1 MGAHEHTTP
10 PADPT
15 AGGDYPE
22 HEEYSAAAPPDPRTR
37 GLGETSFADAAAAPA
52 SERTAEAVAQDLDA
66 LVAKAGER
74 DKYLALAQRT
84 QADFENFRKR
94 AAREKAEAADRGMG
108 RLAKELLPAL
118 DHLEL
123 ALRAVEG
130 TGPTHPAEDVV
141 KGFKL
146 VHEEL
151 LGALERVGIQG
162 FSPQG
167 EPFDPNEHEA
177 MASQPAE
184 DAESGTV
191 IEVYQRGYR
200 INGQVLRPARVVVAA

>member
-1 MGAHEHTTP
+1 MAGHEQHTTP
-10 PADPT
+10 PAERS

-22 HEEYSAAAPPDPRTR
+22 REDYSAAAPPDPHAPGT
-37 GLGETSFADAAAAPA
+37 GETSFSDAEAAPA
-52 SERTAEAVAQDLDA
+52 SERAAVVEQDLDE
-66 LVAKAGER
+66 LVAKAKQR
-74 DKYLALAQRT
+74 DDYLALAQRT

-94 AAREKAEAADRGMG
+94 AARDKAEAADRGMG

-123 ALRAVEG
+123 ALRATEEHEG
-130 TGPTHPAEDVV
+130 AEDVV
-141 KGFKL
+141 KGFRL

-162 FSPQG
+162 FSPHG

-177 MASQPAE
+177 MAQQPAE
-184 DAESGTV
+184 NAAPGTV

-200 INGQVLRPARVVVAA
+200 LNGQVLRPARVVVAG

>member
-1 MGAHEHTTP
+1 MTDETQKTPVEDSGPGAMPGAEEP
-10 PADPT
+10 SADAQVAAAEQPLPEPAD
-15 AGGDYPE
+15 AE
-22 HEEYSAAAPPDPRTR
+22 QAE
-37 GLGETSFADAAAAPA
+37 APA
-52 SERTAEAVAQDLDA
+52 EDEAA
-66 LVAKAGER
+66 
-74 DKYLALAQRT
+74 KYLALAQRT

-108 RLAKELLPAL
+108 KLAKELLPAL

-123 ALRAVEG
+123 ALRATEEHEG
-130 TGPTHPAEDVV
+130 AEDVV
-141 KGFKL
+141 KGFRL

-177 MASQPAE
+177 MAQQPAE
-184 DAESGTV
+184 GTEPGTV

-200 INGQVLRPARVVVAA
+200 LNGQVLRPARVVVAA

>member
-1 MGAHEHTTP
+1 MAGHEQHTTP
-10 PADPT
+10 PAERS

-22 HEEYSAAAPPDPRTR
+22 REDYSAAAPPDPHAPGT
-37 GLGETSFADAAAAPA
+37 GETSFADAEAAPA
-52 SERTAEAVAQDLDA
+52 SERAAVVEQDLDE
-66 LVAKAGER
+66 LVAKAKQR
-74 DKYLALAQRT
+74 DDYLALAQRT

-94 AAREKAEAADRGMG
+94 AARDKADAADRGMG

-123 ALRAVEG
+123 ALRATEG
-130 TGPTHPAEDVV
+130 HEGAEDVV
-141 KGFKL
+141 KGFRL

-162 FSPQG
+162 FSPHG

-177 MASQPAE
+177 MAQQPAE
-184 DAESGTV
+184 NAQPGTV

-200 INGQVLRPARVVVAA
+200 LNGQVLRPARVVVAG

>member
-1 MGAHEHTTP
+1 MAGQEQHTTP
-10 PADPT
+10 PAEGS

-22 HEEYSAAAPPDPRTR
+22 REDYSAAAPPDPHAPGT
-37 GLGETSFADAAAAPA
+37 GETSFADAEAAPA
-52 SERTAEAVAQDLDA
+52 SERAAVVEEDLDE
-66 LVAKAGER
+66 LIAKAKQR
-74 DKYLALAQRT
+74 DDYLALAQRT

-94 AAREKAEAADRGMG
+94 ASREKAEAGDRGMG

-123 ALRAVEG
+123 ALRATEEHEG
-130 TGPTHPAEDVV
+130 AEDVV
-141 KGFKL
+141 KGFRL

-151 LGALERVGIQG
+151 LGALERVGIQA
-162 FSPQG
+162 FSPHG

-177 MASQPAE
+177 MAQQPAE
-184 DAESGTV
+184 DAEPGTV

-200 INGQVLRPARVVVAA
+200 LNGQVLRPARVVVAG

>member
-1 MGAHEHTTP
+1 MSHQEHTTP
-10 PADPT
+10 PAAQP

-22 HEEYSAAAPPDPRTR
+22 REDYSAAAPPDPHHP
-37 GLGETSFADAAAAPA
+37 GAGETSFADAEAPPA
-52 SERTAEAVAQDLDA
+52 SERAAVVQQDLDE
-66 LVAKAGER
+66 LVAKAKQR
-74 DKYLALAQRT
+74 DDYLALAQRT

-108 RLAKELLPAL
+108 KLAKELLPAL

-123 ALRAVEG
+123 ALRATEEHEG
-130 TGPTHPAEDVV
+130 AEDVV
-141 KGFKL
+141 KGFRL

-177 MASQPAE
+177 MAQQPAE
-184 DAESGTV
+184 GTEPGTV

-200 INGQVLRPARVVVAA
+200 LNGQVLRPARVVVAG

>member
-10 PADPT
+10 PADPA

-22 HEEYSAAAPPDPRTR
+22 REDYSAAAPPDPHHR
-37 GLGETSFADAAAAPA
+37 GVGETSFADAEAAPA
-52 SERTAEAVAQDLDA
+52 SERTAQVVQEDLDE
-66 LVAKAGER
+66 LVAKARER
-74 DKYLALAQRT
+74 DSYLALAQRT

-123 ALRAVEG
+123 ALRAVESHEG
-130 TGPTHPAEDVV
+130 AEDVV
-141 KGFKL
+141 KGFRL